1 MHMRVSR
8 ICALRPCASRPD
20 APALDL
26 RAMRMHMCAY
36 DMRTPSLLCRGHEL
50 SMSLY
55 MLMYLHVH
63 SVDKA
68 NAWRKYQPS
77 YALCALHALALYV

>member
-20 APALDL
+20 ALVLDL
-26 RAMRMHMCAY
+26 RAMCMHMCAY
-36 DMRTPSLLCRGHEL
+36 DMRMPSLLGRRHEL

-68 NAWRKYQPS
+68 NAWRKYQPR
-77 YALCALHALALYV
+77 YALCAFRRYATS